1 MSLLNIIAGNSYWII
16 NKTLA
21 RAVGVETALL
31 YSDLAQAQL
40 YWDNKKGGA
49 SEYFF
54 KVEEDIEEDTTLSSH
69 KQRKGRKILKE
80 AGLLKTKR
88 KDIPAK
94 IYYLIDQECIKNLLL
109 KFLTTGSEKIE
120 ELDIE
125 NFNTT
130 NNKEI
135 IIDNNNNKEDIYIEE
150 EGEEPKKEIPYL
162 LELEQI
168 LLLFEELTGR
178 GFRIPPASKVLRYG
192 AYKKVA
198 AVLRAGY
205 TLEDIL
211 EVIKLKYKD
220 WKDSKKYAVYIRY
233 ETLLASVEKFEKYK
247 GELDITK
254 KLGNSNNKSS
264 YERSKQ
270 TTNNQETIQDRL
282 EQILKQSREEG
293 FI

>member
-1 MSLLNIIAGNSYWII
+1 MKDNDSPSYYSILPAI
-16 NKTLA
+16 VRYDNKISDFAKVLFSELTALANKTGKA
-21 RAVGVETALL
+21 
-31 YSDLAQAQL
+31 
-40 YWDNKKGGA
+40 
-49 SEYFF
+49 F
-54 KVEEDIEEDTTLSSH
+54 
-69 KQRKGRKILKE
+69 
-80 AGLLKTKR
+80 
-88 KDIPAK
+88 P
-94 IYYLIDQECIKNLLL
+94 
-109 KFLTTGSEKIE
+109 
-120 ELDIE
+120 
-125 NFNTT
+125 T
-130 NNKEI
+130 NNKLAKWFNKSPKTISTTISLLESKKYILVEI
-135 IIDNNNNKEDIYIEE
+135 ERNAKGTFRSITPLVDPLSLGGRKKGNTPNTKTSSPIEENVIPKEYTYNNTTSNSNNNIYIEE

-178 GFRIPPASKVLRYG
+178 GFRIPPDSKVLRYG

-205 TLEDIL
+205 SLEDVL

-220 WKDSKKYAVYIRY
+220 WKDSKKYAIYIRY

-254 KLGNSNNKSS
+254 KLGNNNKSS

-270 TTNNQETIQDRL
+270 TTNKEESLQDRL